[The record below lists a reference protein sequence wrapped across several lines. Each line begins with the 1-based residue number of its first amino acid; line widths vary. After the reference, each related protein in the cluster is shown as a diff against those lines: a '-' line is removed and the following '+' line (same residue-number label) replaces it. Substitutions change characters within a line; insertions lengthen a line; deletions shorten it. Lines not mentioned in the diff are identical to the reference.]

1 MRKEQLDG
9 LRFVLFLM
17 IFATHYAPNP
27 LSVGYLG
34 YALPVFFVMSGFLIT
49 NVLLSADQPS
59 LGGKLKVFYLRRIL
73 RICPAYYLVVGLL
86 IVMGSLSY
94 PAYYL
99 SYLLNIKLFMASLD
113 PSAAFEQWF
122 VQGWRQESMHLWSL
136 SVEEQFYVLY
146 PILLYLTPVRYRIV
160 LLFLL
165 LLGSIAVRLWLMSVF
180 PKSFFGT
187 LLPVCA
193 EYFIWGC
200 LFSCWEHKKSLS
212 FLSPSW
218 TVAVAAIAVL
228 GLIIIEFQLQ
238 QNGFL
243 QFTTSNFQTPIA
255 MAMGFFIWGLW
266 SINDSHLLARIL
278 TQRPFV
284 YFGAMSYTLY
294 LVHLLALDCYRRIPI
309 DLLFSSHTDAVVGSF
324 VLSLVMA
331 MTIWHLFEKPIYSL
345 KRYLPYSRNS

>member
-1 MRKEQLDG
+1 M
-9 LRFVLFLM
+9 V
-17 IFATHYAPNP
+17 FATHYAPNP

-59 LGGKLKVFYLRRIL
+59 LWGKLKTFYLRRIL

-86 IVMGSLSY
+86 IVMDSLSY
-94 PAYYL
+94 PIYYL
-99 SYLLNIKLFMASLD
+99 AYLLNIKLFIASLE

-122 VQGWRQESMHLWSL
+122 VQVWRHESMHLWSL

-146 PILLYLTPVRYRIV
+146 PIMLYLTPVRHRIV
-160 LLFLL
+160 ILFLVL
-165 LLGSIAVRLWLMSVF
+165 LASIAARLWLMSTF

-200 LFSCWEHKKSLS
+200 VFSCLERSKSLS
-212 FLSPSW
+212 SLSPSW
-218 TVAVAAIAVL
+218 TMTVATIAAV
-228 GLIIIEFQLQ
+228 GLIITEFQLRE
-238 QNGFL
+238 NGFL

-266 SINDSHLLARIL
+266 SIDDSHLLARIL
-278 TQRPFV
+278 TQKPFV

-294 LVHLLALDCYRRIPI
+294 LVHLFALDCYRRFPI
-309 DLLFSSHTDAVVGSF
+309 DLPFSSHTDAVVGSF

-331 MTIWHLFEKPIYSL
+331 MSIWHLFEKPIYSL
-345 KRYLPYSRNS
+345 KRYLPYSKHS